1 MRSVL
6 YGLFLIIL
14 RIMIRSQAY
23 FIRQISRYVIL
34 SRP

>member
-1 MRSVL
+1 MHPVL
-6 YGLFLIIL
+6 YGLLLIIL

-34 SRP
+34 SSP

>member
-1 MRSVL
+1 MHSVL

-34 SRP
+34 SRL